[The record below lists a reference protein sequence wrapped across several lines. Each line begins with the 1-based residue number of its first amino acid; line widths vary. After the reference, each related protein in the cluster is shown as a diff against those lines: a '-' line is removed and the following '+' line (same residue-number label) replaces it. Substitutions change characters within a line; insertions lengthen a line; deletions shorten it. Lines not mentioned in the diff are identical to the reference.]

1 MRKFGKIKLKRS
13 NYDEMIQPV
22 DLSDNSKMMDKI
34 IHKAEERG
42 YADHGWL
49 KANHSFSFAQWYNP
63 EKINFGALRV
73 LNDDL
78 VAPGRGFGTHPHD
91 NMEIITIPLSGVVH
105 HEDSMGN
112 VGDIHAGEVQVMSA
126 GTGVMHS
133 EFNGSESE
141 ALSLFQIWIFPDDR
155 GYSPRYDQQ
164 KIDTS
169 KMKNQFLTLVGPKG
183 KTEGIWINQNAYISM
198 ADVSADSEI
207 KYLFNSSEN
216 GIYTMIVEGEIEVD
230 GTLLNRRDAIG
241 IANVDA
247 VNFKA
252 KSDSK
257 LLVIE
262 IPLQF

>member
-13 NYDEMIQPV
+13 NYDEMIQSV
-22 DLSDNSKMMDKI
+22 DLSNYVNTMDKI

-42 YADHGWL
+42 FADHGWL
-49 KANHSFSFAQWYNP
+49 KTSHSFSFAQWYNP
-63 EKINFGALRV
+63 DKINFGALRV

-133 EFNGSESE
+133 EFNGSETDFL
-141 ALSLFQIWIFPDDR
+141 ALFQIWIFPDDR
-155 GYSPRYDQQ
+155 GHTPRYDQQ
-164 KIDTS
+164 KIDPS
-169 KMKNQFLTLVGPKG
+169 KMKNQFLELVGPKG
-183 KTEGIWINQNAYISM
+183 NTSGLWINQNAFISM
-198 ADVSADSEI
+198 AEISAESTIQYEL
-207 KYLFNSSEN
+207 KSPQN
-216 GIYTMIVEGEIEVD
+216 GIYTMVVEGEVEVD
-230 GTLLNRRDAIG
+230 HKTLKKRDAIG
-241 IANVDA
+241 IANENA
-247 VNFKA
+247 VNFQA
-252 KSDSK
+252 NTDSK